1 MKYRFIILPQA
12 REDVRRNAEWWAHHH
27 SSEQAARWLD
37 AVESQLETIVEFPMS
52 HSLSAENDDFPY
64 EIREKLVGL
73 GSRPGY
79 RAVFTIKDDTVY
91 ILTVRRGAE
100 DTLRPDQVDAP
111 PAT

>member
-1 MKYRFIILPQA
+1 M
-12 REDVRRNAEWWAHHH
+12 RRNAEWWAAHH

-37 AVESQLETIVEFPMS
+37 AVESQLETIVDFPLS
-52 HSLSAENDDFPY
+52 HSLSAENDGFPY

-79 RAVFTIKDDTVY
+79 RAVFTMKDNTIY

-100 DTLRPDQVDAP
+100 DALRPDQIYF
-111 PAT
+111 

>member
-1 MKYRFIILPQA
+1 MNFRLIILPQA
-12 REDVRRNAEWWAHHH
+12 KADVRRNAEWWAHHH

-37 AVESQLETIVEFPMS
+37 AVQSQMETIVDFPES

-79 RAVFTIKDDTVY
+79 RAVFTIKDETIYV
-91 ILTVRRGAE
+91 LTVRRGAE
-100 DTLRPDQVDAP
+100 DVLRPDQVDSP
-111 PAT
+111 PSS